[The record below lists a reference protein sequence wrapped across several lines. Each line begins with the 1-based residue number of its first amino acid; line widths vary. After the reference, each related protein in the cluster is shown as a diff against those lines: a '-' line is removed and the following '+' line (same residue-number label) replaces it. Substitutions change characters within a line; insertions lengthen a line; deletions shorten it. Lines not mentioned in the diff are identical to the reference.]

1 MTFMALLQ
9 ENDVEF
15 NEGSM
20 QEERCCAL
28 LGCFDIVAAGT
39 VKNKPNVSLL
49 PRRAGSTGPAPGA
62 HKFWPL
68 FMSLWLLLMRLNCR
82 ERI

>member
-20 QEERCCAL
+20 QEEPCCAL
-28 LGCFDIVAAGT
+28 LGCLDIVAAGT
-39 VKNKPNVSLL
+39 VKTSRMCRCFLGAL
-49 PRRAGSTGPAPGA
+49 GSTGPAPGA

-68 FMSLWLLLMRLNCR
+68 FMSLWLFLMQNCR